1 MLSFVALA
9 GAAVA
14 CCVVVGSACGNP
26 GKASWP
32 ELVGAQGV
40 DAAATIER
48 ENPNVSAI
56 ILLEGTPVTTDISC
70 TRASRHH
77 RTPTSLC
84 SLTSHLPLSRLLG
97 NSEVKKMLSGV
108 KFIPRDQVDS
118 AEDEKLDAKRK
129 KSSSRKEKHRKKKN
143 SYNDSSSDD
152 GLERIK
158 KGSRKNKKW
167 YSSDEYSSSESGG
180 SSKQDGKKQRS
191 RKRKSKKS
199 NDDSSGDEFRSR
211 SKKKSSSSKKSY
223 SSEDYSSS
231 GSEYERQKGSRK
243 DERKKGKKRQNEED
257 PMSDNL
263 SDDGTKSNSF
273 KEKEVVRKEMGL
285 EWMLRPAERA
295 DRRPLVSVDNQ
306 PEETPAEETPKAN
319 PRELN
324 PYLDKGSGYP
334 EDADGKESGG
344 NPLFSSSLVGDGGA
358 SWRLKALK
366 RSKEQA
372 AREGRKF
379 DDVVEERWGSL
390 GQLAVS
396 AASHTA
402 APSRAHLHAINNRK
416 RGHTEEHQM
425 VSDNKKEKD
434 YGKNTG
440 RDYLR
445 DVSLRHPEMK
455 APKVHDSLSWGKRR
469 NQKMSTKDSELISSA
484 VSSLNKFSN
493 DGSFLQNVNHRQ
505 GNDPDG
511 SYPDGNGNEESE
523 LVTLKPNVSSESTA
537 GVNEGLSANKLAA
550 KAMQLRM
557 KGKLEEADKLLQE
570 VENMK
575 AKQGAADS
583 TKRQDVGSSNRYV
596 VHDPSVR
603 KKKDDDGDLHLAG
616 KIMQNKRY
624 TLSGRADDEYDFEDG
639 PSGKSRKKKG
649 GNDNKASEKA
659 IAKRIWTQQERC
671 LFCFENPNR
680 PRHLVVA
687 IANFTY
693 LMLPQSEPV
702 VPGHCCIL
710 PMQHE
715 SATRTVDNSVWD
727 EIRNFKKCLIMMFA
741 KQEKELVFLETVM
754 GLAQQ
759 RRHCLIEC
767 IPLPQEIAKQAP
779 LYFKKAIDEAEDEWS
794 QHNAKKLIDT
804 SVKGLRGS
812 IPKDFPYFHV
822 EFGLNKGFVH
832 VIDDEKQFKS
842 SLGLNVIRGMLE
854 LAEEDMHRRR
864 RHESVEA
871 QKQAVA
877 KFVRDWEPFDWTKQL
892 D

>member
-1 MLSFVALA
+1 
-9 GAAVA
+9 
-14 CCVVVGSACGNP
+14 
-26 GKASWP
+26 
-32 ELVGAQGV
+32 
-40 DAAATIER
+40 
-48 ENPNVSAI
+48 
-56 ILLEGTPVTTDISC
+56 
-70 TRASRHH
+70 
-77 RTPTSLC
+77 
-84 SLTSHLPLSRLLG
+84 
-97 NSEVKKMLSGV
+97 MLSGV
-108 KFIPRDQVDS
+108 KIIPRDQVDS

-143 SYNDSSSDD
+143 SYNYSSSDD

-167 YSSDEYSSSESGG
+167 YSSDEYLSSESRG

-223 SSEDYSSS
+223 SSEDCSSS

-263 SDDGTKSNSF
+263 SDDGIKSNSF

-295 DRRPLVSVDNQ
+295 DRRSPVTVDNQ

-334 EDADGKESGG
+334 EDADGKESSG

-379 DDVVEERWGSL
+379 DEVVEERWGSL

-402 APSRAHLHAINNRK
+402 APSRAHLHAIKNRK
-416 RGHTEEHQM
+416 RGHTEEHQI

-469 NQKMSTKDSELISSA
+469 NQKMSTKDAELISSA

-493 DGSFLQNVNHRQ
+493 DGSFLQKVNHQQ

-523 LVTLKPNVSSESTA
+523 LVTLKPNVSSESPA

-583 TKRQDVGSSNRYV
+583 TKQQEVGSSNRYV

-639 PSGKSRKKKG
+639 PSGKSRSKRG

-671 LFCFENPNR
+671 LFALR
-680 PRHLVVA
+680 
-687 IANFTY
+687 IQTG
-693 LMLPQSEPV
+693 QD
-702 VPGHCCIL
+702 IL
-710 PMQHE
+710 LWLLQILL
-715 SATRTVDNSVWD
+715 T
-727 EIRNFKKCLIMMFA
+727 
-741 KQEKELVFLETVM
+741 
-754 GLAQQ
+754 
-759 RRHCLIEC
+759 
-767 IPLPQEIAKQAP
+767 
-779 LYFKKAIDEAEDEWS
+779 
-794 QHNAKKLIDT
+794 
-804 SVKGLRGS
+804 
-812 IPKDFPYFHV
+812 
-822 EFGLNKGFVH
+822 
-832 VIDDEKQFKS
+832 
-842 SLGLNVIRGMLE
+842 
-854 LAEEDMHRRR
+854 
-864 RHESVEA
+864 
-871 QKQAVA
+871 
-877 KFVRDWEPFDWTKQL
+877 
-892 D
+892 

>member
-1 MLSFVALA
+1 MLA
-9 GAAVA
+9 
-14 CCVVVGSACGNP
+14 
-26 GKASWP
+26 
-32 ELVGAQGV
+32 
-40 DAAATIER
+40 
-48 ENPNVSAI
+48 
-56 ILLEGTPVTTDISC
+56 
-70 TRASRHH
+70 
-77 RTPTSLC
+77 
-84 SLTSHLPLSRLLG
+84 
-97 NSEVKKMLSGV
+97 GV
-108 KFIPRDQVDS
+108 KFIPRDQVDG
-118 AEDEKLDAKRK
+118 AEDEKLDAKRRKSGSRKDQHGRKK
-129 KSSSRKEKHRKKKN
+129 KSSN
-143 SYNDSSSDD
+143 YSSSDD
-152 GLERIK
+152 DLERIK
-158 KGSRKNKKW
+158 KGSRQNKKW
-167 YSSDEYSSSESGG
+167 YSSDEYSSSESGEC
-180 SSKQDGKKQRS
+180 SEQDGKKHRS
-191 RKRKSKKS
+191 RKKKNKRS
-199 NDDSSGDEFRSR
+199 NDDSSGDEFCSK
-211 SKKKSSSSKKSY
+211 SKKKSRSSRKS
-223 SSEDYSSS
+223 YSSS
-231 GSEYERQKGSRK
+231 GSECVRQKGSRK
-243 DERKKGKKRQNEED
+243 DERKKGKKRRGEED
-257 PMSDNL
+257 TASDSM
-263 SDDGTKSNSF
+263 SDDGTRSNSL
-273 KEKEVVRKEMGL
+273 KEKEIVRKEMGL

-295 DRRPLVSVDNQ
+295 DRRPSVSVDNQ
-306 PEETPAEETPKAN
+306 PEETPAEETPKVN
-319 PRELN
+319 PNELN
-324 PYLDKGSGYP
+324 PYLKDNGSGYP

-344 NPLFSSSLVGDGGA
+344 KQLFSSSVVGDGGA

-366 RSKEQA
+366 RAQEQA
-372 AREGRKF
+372 AREGRRF
-379 DDVVEERWGSL
+379 DEVVEERWGSL

-396 AASHTA
+396 AASHKA

-416 RGHTEEHQM
+416 RGLTEEHQT
-425 VSDNKKEKD
+425 VSDNKRERD
-434 YGKNTG
+434 NGKNIG

-469 NQKMSTKDSELISSA
+469 SQKMSTKDAELISAAASG
-484 VSSLNKFSN
+484 LNKFSN
-493 DGSFLQNVNHRQ
+493 DGSFLHKVNRQ
-505 GNDPDG
+505 QSNDPDG
-511 SYPDGNGNEESE
+511 SVGNNEESE
-523 LVTLKPNVSSESTA
+523 VVSLKPNVPIESTA
-537 GVNEGLSANKLAA
+537 GVEDLSANKLAA

-557 KGKLEEADKLLQE
+557 KGKLEESEKLMQE
-570 VENMK
+570 AENMK
-575 AKQGAADS
+575 AKQGAAYNS
-583 TKRQDVGSSNRYV
+583 PKRQDIGSASRYV
-596 VHDPSVR
+596 VQDLSIR
-603 KKKDDDGDLHLAG
+603 KKKDDDGDLHLAQ
-616 KIMQNKRY
+616 KITQNKRF
-624 TLSGRADDEYDFEDG
+624 TISGQADDEYDFEDG
-639 PSGKSRKKKG
+639 PSRKSQRKRG
-649 GNDNKASEKA
+649 ESDNKASEKA

-693 LMLPQSEPV
+693 LMLPQREPV

-710 PMQHE
+710 PLQHE

-842 SLGLNVIRGMLE
+842 SLGLNVIRGMLQ
-854 LAEEDMHRRR
+854 LSEEDMHRRR